1 MLVVSSHAM
10 YALSAAV
17 PRLLLWLDVWYQH
30 VLQAKVKALVF
41 GVVWEEENAPKHKVM
56 KALRMRRRMNF
67 SESRKVALWWGN
79 EEAPGERVGIL
90 RPESGNRAGVVIF
103 WWLEYGGIS
112 VKVVFV

>member
-41 GVVWEEENAPKHKVM
+41 GVVWEEEKCS
-56 KALRMRRRMNF
+56 KAQGD
-67 SESRKVALWWGN
+67 EGTED
-79 EEAPGERVGIL
+79 EEEDELLGE
-90 RPESGNRAGVVIF
+90 P
-103 WWLEYGGIS
+103 
-112 VKVVFV
+112 